1 MAQSVVPFDEIVA
14 GATARMA
21 VIENLQYL
29 SVRDLIMH
37 FGGHSSKTANKTWE
51 RFSLEDK
58 EELATFCRQYRFPG
72 PGNPTPV
79 PVITFKGAL
88 KLIMKISGDH
98 AKKHRSTMVSILQR
112 YYAGD
117 GSLLEDLEANAQSAG
132 PVQQMARAS
141 IAAEAVPVEPNAL
154 ELPFRKRRM
163 ELQLAREEVE
173 VEAKRIANR
182 AAEHENEAKQIAN
195 RAAELQNEARAK
207 AAEHEN
213 ETKRLA
219 NLATKREH
227 LSDVTDKYKA
237 LCVDTVMD
245 ERARLMLK
253 DNFLNMAAL
262 NEKAL
267 LVNEDSKPISLSQ
280 VAEKLGMRLP
290 ASELISIGQE
300 VKKRYVER
308 HGRPPT
314 KHDQMCGGRVTSVNS
329 YTEADRPLLEEVL
342 RWHAGA
348 RVA

>member
-1 MAQSVVPFDEIVA
+1 
-14 GATARMA
+14 
-21 VIENLQYL
+21 
-29 SVRDLIMH
+29 
-37 FGGHSSKTANKTWE
+37 
-51 RFSLEDK
+51 
-58 EELATFCRQYRFPG
+58 
-72 PGNPTPV
+72 
-79 PVITFKGAL
+79 
-88 KLIMKISGDH
+88 
-98 AKKHRSTMVSILQR
+98 
-112 YYAGD
+112 
-117 GSLLEDLEANAQSAG
+117 
-132 PVQQMARAS
+132 MARAS

>member
-14 GATARMA
+14 GASARLA
-21 VIENLQYL
+21 VIEQLPYL
-29 SVRDLIMH
+29 CARDVIM
-37 FGGHSSKTANKTWE
+37 FICGKNNKQASQIWARLSEEQLNELSSFRRN
-51 RFSLEDK
+51 F
-58 EELATFCRQYRFPG
+58 QFPG
-72 PGNPTPV
+72 QGQSEQPV
-79 PVITFKGAL
+79 LTFKGIL
-88 KLIMKISGDH
+88 KLIMWVGGEN
-98 AKKHRSTMVSILQR
+98 AKKYRSSMVSILQR

-117 GSLLEDLEANAQSAG
+117 GSLLDDVEANAQSAG

-141 IAAEAVPVEPNAL
+141 LAAEAAPVESDAL
-154 ELPFRKRRM
+154 ELPFKKRRM
-163 ELQLAREEVE
+163 ELQLAREEAE

-182 AAEHENEAKQIAN
+182 
-195 RAAELQNEARAK
+195 

-237 LCVDTVMD
+237 LCMDTVMD

-253 DNFLNMAAL
+253 DNFLNMATL
-262 NEKAL
+262 NGQAL
-267 LVNEDSKPISLSQ
+267 LANEDSKPISLSL
-280 VAEKLGMRLP
+280 VAENLEMRLP

-314 KHDQMCGGRVTSVNS
+314 KHDQLCGGRVTSVNS

-342 RWHAGA
+342 RWHAGG
-348 RVA
+348 RVV